1 MNITD
6 ILYEISH
13 LLSICNHREISDWL
27 KQKAQQLTQEQDAC
41 KRNEILLEIKD
52 SLAGMG
58 SLSDIYLV
66 PPEET
71 GLSKRQANEKLGIL
85 IGILDQELRSAL
97 QEKHRGL

>member
-1 MNITD
+1 MSISD

-13 LLSICNHREISDWL
+13 LLSICNYKEHSDWL
-27 KQKAQQLTQEQDAC
+27 KQKAQQLAQEQEAY

-71 GLSKRQANEKLGIL
+71 GLSKRQANEKLGML
-85 IGILDQELRSAL
+85 IGILDQELRFTL
-97 QEKHRGL
+97 REKT